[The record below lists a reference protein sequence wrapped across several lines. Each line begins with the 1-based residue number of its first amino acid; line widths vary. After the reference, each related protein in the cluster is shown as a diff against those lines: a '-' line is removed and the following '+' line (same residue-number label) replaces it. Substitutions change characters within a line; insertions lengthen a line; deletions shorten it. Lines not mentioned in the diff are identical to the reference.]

1 MKKEHEKILENMLND
16 IRQIPPYVSG
26 MGASSATLQSR
37 LQAAKDYQEVHVHE
51 VMIFD
56 GIFMSEKYQK
66 ILKRSDIEKE
76 EIQDMIEKYES
87 DIKKH
92 SRELHEFIEERKRK
106 MWD

>member
-1 MKKEHEKILENMLND
+1 MKKEHEKIIENMLND

-37 LQAAKDYQEVHVHE
+37 LQAAKDYQEAHIHE
-51 VMIFD
+51 VMILD
-56 GIFMSEKYQK
+56 GVFMSEKYQK

-76 EIQDMIEKYES
+76 EIQRMIDKYES

-92 SRELHEFIEERKRK
+92 SRELHKFIEERKLK
-106 MWD
+106 TWN